1 LNFIYFTYFL
11 SSPESIIIEYAFHEI
26 CASTHYSQLD
36 SPHLSKIHRMIKFV
50 MQESIFSLKFLISQ
64 FRTSYLLGLFVN
76 RLVSKEGK
84 ENIVTNLDSVDV
96 QQSLR
101 WRNESKVDGVG
112 RNPDGPGSH
121 DGGLE
126 ISFELLGVI
135 REGFALG
142 KVEVS
147 KEGASKDGVPNGLID
162 ENLGGDSHRGGSRQL
177 GIQESVKVVTGGS
190 VEEKSEGSQTDGTH
204 NVVWLVTFFDETLSQ
219 NISDGESGEGGKTF
233 RQKRLCVQQF
243 VVSCPE
249 RCHF

>member
-1 LNFIYFTYFL
+1 
-11 SSPESIIIEYAFHEI
+11 
-26 CASTHYSQLD
+26 
-36 SPHLSKIHRMIKFV
+36 
-50 MQESIFSLKFLISQ
+50 MQQSIFSLKFLISQ
-64 FRTSYLLGLFVN
+64 FRTSNLLGLFLN
-76 RLVSKEGK
+76 SLVSKEGK
-84 ENIVTNLDSVDV
+84 EDIVTNLDSVDV

-101 WRNESKVDGVG
+101 RRNESKVDGVG

-121 DGGLE
+121 DGGLK
-126 ISFELLGVI
+126 ISFELLGVV

-147 KEGASKDGVPNGLID
+147 KEGASKDGVPNGLVN
-162 ENLGGDSHRGGSRQL
+162 ENLAGDGHGGGSWQF
-177 GIQESVKVVTGGS
+177 GVQESVKVVTSGS
-190 VEEKSEGSQTDGTH
+190 VEKKSERSQTDGTH
-204 NVVWLVTFFDETLSQ
+204 DIVWLVTFFDETLCQ